1 MAAAQHAFAR
11 AVDAVTGFDQAMGD
25 SPDDE
30 DREGGATIAGG
41 LELAARLLTADPATQ
56 IVVVSAG
63 GFDTHSGQADTQ
75 QRLLADL
82 AAGITQ
88 FFDAVELDVLL
99 VTTSEFGRRVQENG
113 SGGTDHGAGNVSFVA
128 GPGVK
133 GGVVGEVDL
142 TDLLDGDVRPTVDPR
157 TMYTAC
163 LDWIGADVTTVLG
176 ERYDDVKLLAS

>member
-1 MAAAQHAFAR
+1 
-11 AVDAVTGFDQAMGD
+11 MGD
-25 SPDDE
+25 SPDDD
-30 DREGGATIAGG
+30 DREGGATITGG
-41 LELAARLLTADPATQ
+41 LALAARLLTADPATQ

-82 AAGITQ
+82 AGGVTQ
-88 FFDAVELDVLL
+88 FFDTVKLDVLL

-128 GPGVK
+128 GPGVQ

-163 LDWIGADVTTVLG
+163 LDWIGADVTAVLG
-176 ERYDDVKLLAS
+176 QALRRGPTRWPRSRLELLLWW